1 MVYVDWITSMG
12 RLGRRLYFPTTSLY
26 SRDKSGSTGG
36 GSIREMKASDMVV
49 LTNMLSKIISDIDDV
64 KAMVRKSTFEEWLEE
79 GSGDE

>member
-1 MVYVDWITSMG
+1 
-12 RLGRRLYFPTTSLY
+12 
-26 SRDKSGSTGG
+26 
-36 GSIREMKASDMVV
+36 MKASDMVV